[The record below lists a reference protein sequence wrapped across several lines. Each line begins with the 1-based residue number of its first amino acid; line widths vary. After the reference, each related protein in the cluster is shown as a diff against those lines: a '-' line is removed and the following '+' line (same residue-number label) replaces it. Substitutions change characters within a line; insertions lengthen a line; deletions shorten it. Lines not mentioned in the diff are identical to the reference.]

1 MPFHNHL
8 LVAHWLQE
16 HQDHVHD
23 NNLIRRRSIVW
34 PLLIWL
40 PDRRSRR
47 FTDALDTPQND

>member
-16 HQDHVHD
+16 HREHVHD

-40 PDRRSRR
+40 PNHRSRR
-47 FTDALDTPQND
+47 STDALDTPQND